1 MYAIHKNSIKLRI
14 EHFITDSNVDY
25 RVLFLLLIKERFD
38 TMRKR
43 ILAIVLMVVMIATTV
58 LFTVGCT
65 EATQVSH
72 NVSQEADNFNVIRR
86 LTVINTRTDKPSFE
100 LVAAFSLQVD
110 NDDNQIEVVCETG
123 KGEYKKHIIGLNDET
138 MYVVEDISGA
148 EVDKYRYEIN
158 FLPKQ
163 ILPITFKSK
172 D

>member
-1 MYAIHKNSIKLRI
+1 
-14 EHFITDSNVDY
+14 
-25 RVLFLLLIKERFD
+25 
-38 TMRKR
+38 MRKR
-43 ILAIVLMVVMIATTV
+43 ILAIVLMVVMIATIV
-58 LFTVGCT
+58 LITVGCT
-65 EATQVSH
+65 EATQVSY

-123 KGEYKKHIIGLNDET
+123 KGEYKKHIKKHIIGLNDET